1 MNFFDRVNAWLD
13 RSEVSWVTLLT
24 KILPILVPI
33 IPAFQTKYH
42 VVEVLGYDDW
52 MGWAAAVIVEFFGY
66 AAMYKMI
73 QFAFKKAGFW
83 TVAFA
88 VVIYIVYLAII
99 LVFNVIPEIEQG
111 KPQYIIWMNALF
123 SLLSVPAGAL
133 TAISAVHTEREEAER
148 AERER
153 IRAERREANERR
165 RAEANEHRTPNTPP
179 NPQTPEHRTP
189 NRKPNEQIPQPAA
202 NERRTF
208 TPYPNTEHKQRI
220 EQTANA
226 LQANGIKP
234 SVRNIQRALRIQD
247 FESVNHRVPSQDEE
261 RTLTGWSV
269 STISKALNRKE

>member
-133 TAISAVHTEREEAER
+133 TAISAVHTEREEEVRAEKERAR
-148 AERER
+148 AERKEQRER
-153 IRAERREANERR
+153 AKAEQGERREQTERAAPLSNRSLRAPLPLSEQGAN
-165 RAEANEHRTPNTPP
+165 AHKEHPFGFPSEKENTRQSIIDLVNKVRSTEDRTPSTREVARAVGCAPSYAH
-179 NPQTPEHRTP
+179 TVMKGLKSPE
-189 NRKPNEQIPQPAA
+189 E
-202 NERRTF
+202 
-208 TPYPNTEHKQRI
+208 
-220 EQTANA
+220 
-226 LQANGIKP
+226 
-234 SVRNIQRALRIQD
+234 
-247 FESVNHRVPSQDEE
+247 
-261 RTLTGWSV
+261 
-269 STISKALNRKE
+269 

>member
-1 MNFFDRVNAWLD
+1 MNFFERVNAWLD

-111 KPQYIIWMNALF
+111 KPEYIIWMNALF

-133 TAISAVHTEREEAER
+133 TAISAVHTEREEVER
-148 AERER
+148 TERER
-153 IRAERREANERR
+153 TEQAKREEAERR
-165 RAEANEHRTPNTPP
+165 RAERKEAHERRRAEQANEHRTPNA
-179 NPQTPEHRTP
+179 PERRTP
-189 NRKPNEQIPQPAA
+189 NIRTIPQPANEQRTNEGKTNEQDERPLGFPQ
-202 NERRTF
+202 NERRANILS
-208 TPYPNTEHKQRI
+208 YI
-220 EQTANA
+220 EQVQNEQGRTP
-226 LQANGIKP
+226 GP
-234 SVRNIQRALRIQD
+234 SEIA
-247 FESVNHRVPSQDEE
+247 
-261 RTLTGWSV
+261 RTLGV
-269 STISKALNRKE
+269 SKGYASDVMNGKV